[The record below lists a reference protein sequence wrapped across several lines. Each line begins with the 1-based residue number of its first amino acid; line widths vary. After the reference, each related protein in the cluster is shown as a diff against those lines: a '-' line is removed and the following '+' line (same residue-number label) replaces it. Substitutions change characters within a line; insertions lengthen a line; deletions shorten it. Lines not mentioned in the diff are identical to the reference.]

1 MVKRFGV
8 AVRRRTSR
16 VLDGRP
22 VGSPVGGC
30 LVHCGARGLAGQIGG
45 AWDGYSV
52 RTNGV
57 DDLDAASDLRSEQ
70 QTGTGDRA

>member
-16 VLDGRP
+16 VRDGRP

-30 LVHCGARGLAGQIGG
+30 LVHCGARVLAGQIGG
-45 AWDGYSV
+45 AWVGYSV

-70 QTGTGDRA
+70 QTGTGDCA